1 MMIRWTPTF
10 RNADRTPTGSC
21 SVARDPSSDHWDP
34 LYRSMLVYAI
44 DGNVITE
51 NTAVFFEARKAV
63 MTAIPESEREESGR
77 EPAP

>member
-1 MMIRWTPTF
+1 
-10 RNADRTPTGSC
+10 
-21 SVARDPSSDHWDP
+21 
-34 LYRSMLVYAI
+34 MLVYAI